1 MQIGDAMTRR
11 VETIGPEATVRQAAE
26 QMRSLGIGAL
36 PVTEAGRLVGMI
48 TDRDITVRATA
59 AGLDPNVA
67 TVGETMTRGVVT
79 ARASDPLIAAE
90 RLMEEKA
97 VRRLVV
103 LDQFNQLAGIFTL
116 DDLAVVPG
124 EARSTGEIL
133 QQLNTPS

>member
-1 MQIGDAMTRR
+1 MLIGDVMTRR
-11 VETIGPEATVRQAAE
+11 VETIGPDATLQQAAE

-36 PVTEAGRLVGMI
+36 PVTEAGRLVGML

-59 AGLDPNVA
+59 AGRDPTVA

-79 ARASDPLIAAE
+79 VRATDPLVSAE

-103 LDQFNQLAGIFTL
+103 LDALNQVTGMLTL
-116 DDLAVVPG
+116 DDLAVIPNSSRAG
-124 EARSTGEIL
+124 AAL
-133 QQLNTPS
+133 QHFDAP